1 MEKTVQYFKRFY
13 LRTKYYR
20 YGWHGSYSSWAAAKS
35 KCSGYD
41 AEIILTKIK
50 AATLK
55 VKNGEA
61 VYERDAM
68 LFDKIEYSW
77 PLLANLLWIAGR
89 HNNFLSVLD
98 FGGSLGTTFFQNRSY
113 LNHLKK
119 ITWSIVEQANYVQE
133 GKSSI
138 AGENLDFFENV
149 ETAVREKGQHAVLL
163 LSCVLPYVE
172 KPFDL
177 IANLVA
183 KNFPYIIV
191 ENTYFNTRP
200 ANRLTIQKVPP
211 VYYEA
216 SYPAWFLD
224 YNEVMKSFT
233 ARYDLVAEYINDQI
247 LYLEGEKIAYRGFIL
262 QLKTE
267 PLS

>member
-1 MEKTVQYFKRFY
+1 MDKAVQYLKRCY

-20 YGWHGSYSSWAAAKS
+20 YGWHGNYSLWAIAKS
-35 KCSGYD
+35 QCNGYD
-41 AEIILTKIK
+41 AAGILEKVK

-89 HNNFLSVLD
+89 QDNSLSVLD
-98 FGGSLGTTFFQNRSY
+98 FGGSLGTSYFQNRSY
-113 LNHLKK
+113 LSHLKK
-119 ITWSIVEQANYVQE
+119 ITWSIVEQPNYVQA
-133 GKSSI
+133 GKLNI
-138 AGENLDFFENV
+138 AGGGLDFFENV
-149 ETAVREKGQHAVLL
+149 ETAINIKGQHDILL

-172 KPFDL
+172 KPFELIEGL
-177 IANLVA
+177 IA
-183 KNFPYIIV
+183 KKISYIIV
-191 ENTYFNTRP
+191 ENTYFNTGP

-211 VYYEA
+211 VYYDA

-224 YNEVMKSFT
+224 YDSVVKTFT
-233 ARYDLVAEYINDQI
+233 ARYDMIAEYMNDQI
-247 LYLEGEKIAYRGFIL
+247 LYLEGEKITYRGFIM
-262 QLKTE
+262 QLKTDT
-267 PLS
+267 LL